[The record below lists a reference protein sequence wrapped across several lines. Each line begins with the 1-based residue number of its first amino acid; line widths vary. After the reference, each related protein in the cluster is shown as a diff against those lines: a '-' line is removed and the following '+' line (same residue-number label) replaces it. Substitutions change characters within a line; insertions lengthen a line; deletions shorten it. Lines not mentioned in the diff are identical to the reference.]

1 MQRLSMTSPPHSH
14 ICLPNPWKHIELL
27 KTSENSSFFR
37 VGVGTDQENLI
48 AALYL
53 LIFFCNGIFQATL
66 PKGIINFHENLPPNR
81 ANQKREFFH
90 EFANFHFL
98 LVFPYDYF
106 QNAFELLVF
115 TDFLVTTRQACGHL
129 TYL

>member
-1 MQRLSMTSPPHSH
+1 MNTRQWWRLQQ
-14 ICLPNPWKHIELL
+14 L
-27 KTSENSSFFR
+27 
-37 VGVGTDQENLI
+37 GVGTDQENLI
-48 AALYL
+48 VVLYL
-53 LIFFCNGIFQATL
+53 LIFFCNGIFQATS

-106 QNAFELLVF
+106 QNTFGLLVF
-115 TDFLVTTRQACGHL
+115 TDFLVTTQQACGHL